1 MVKFQTYLCYICLE
15 IRFRLFYQEFIN
27 LRYMVF
33 LIKPV
38 FIEHKSN
45 DQIILKTLFIKFFI
59 VFIANNFGVVLVNVM
74 KFDISLW

>member
-59 VFIANNFGVVLVNVM
+59 VFIANNFGVVLVNLM

>member
-1 MVKFQTYLCYICLE
+1 
-15 IRFRLFYQEFIN
+15 
-27 LRYMVF
+27 MVF

-45 DQIILKTLFIKFFI
+45 DQIILKTLFIKFLI
-59 VFIANNFGVVLVNVM
+59 VFIANNFGVVLVNLM

>member
-1 MVKFQTYLCYICLE
+1 MVNFQTYLCYICLE

-33 LIKPV
+33 FIKPV

-59 VFIANNFGVVLVNVM
+59 VFIANNFGVVLVNLM